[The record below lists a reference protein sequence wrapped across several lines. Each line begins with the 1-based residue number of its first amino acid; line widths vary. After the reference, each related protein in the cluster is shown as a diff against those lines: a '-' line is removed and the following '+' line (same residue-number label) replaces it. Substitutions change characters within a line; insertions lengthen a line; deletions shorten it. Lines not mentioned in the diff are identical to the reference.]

1 LIIRVPLEMN
11 HEISLQV
18 KNQLI
23 EIQRLSAQVE
33 AFARE
38 HHIPDPTTFQINLV
52 LDELVTNVISYGYR
66 DTAEHLINLRMKLSG
81 EELTIVMEDDGLPFN
96 PLEQAAPELDKPI
109 AEKEVGGLG
118 IFLVRKL
125 VDSVEYRRQAD
136 KNILV
141 MKKKTSFASP
151 PKDHSLEIRETK
163 SGDVWVLEF
172 TGRFDALAA
181 ASALEKLSAFI
192 AADKHRLVLDFSKL
206 DYISSGGLQVLL
218 VTLNRSRHTQG
229 TIALCSLKDYLKDI
243 FDITGFAKLFAIY
256 QTRAEAIQ
264 ALQAP
269 G

>member
-1 LIIRVPLEMN
+1 MN

-18 KNQLI
+18 KNQLF
-23 EIQRLSAQVE
+23 EIQRLSALVE

-38 HHIPDPTTFQINLV
+38 HQMPGSSAFQINLV

-66 DTAEHLINLRMKLSG
+66 DGAEHLIDLRMKLSG

-96 PLEQAAPELDKPI
+96 PLEQAAPQLDKPI

-125 VDSVEYRRQAD
+125 MESVEYRREAD

-141 MKKKTSFASP
+141 MKKKISFASP
-151 PKDHSLEIRETK
+151 PKSHHLEIRETK
-163 SGDVWVLEF
+163 SGGVSVLEF

-181 ASALEKLSAFI
+181 PNALEKLSASI
-192 AADKHRLVLDFSKL
+192 AAGKHRLVLDFSQL

-218 VTLNRSRHTQG
+218 VTLNRLRHAQG